1 MLPAMLLELT
11 LRVTKPPL
19 ATLSTSQDPLG
30 VELEL
35 RLG

>member
-1 MLPAMLLELT
+1 MLPAMLLKLT

-19 ATLSTSQDPLG
+19 ATVNTGQDPLG
-30 VELEL
+30 VKLEL